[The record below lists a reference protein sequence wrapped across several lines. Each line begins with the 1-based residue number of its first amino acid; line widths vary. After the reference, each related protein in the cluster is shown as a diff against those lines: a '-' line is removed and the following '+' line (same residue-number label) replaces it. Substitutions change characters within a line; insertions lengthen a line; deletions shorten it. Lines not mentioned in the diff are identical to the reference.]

1 MNTRKTGIVSL
12 DLHNAS
18 SDRTDSDASSPKRP
32 SRPSKH
38 KSGPVAPKRRT
49 IKYKLDKTALL
60 SELNTLS
67 ILVNRSTNVETS
79 YYEMMFGVLHN
90 LISKHVTVNISG
102 SVDSEKAEALRTISL
117 RVLEKIIKGR
127 YINKNSLIYR
137 KGKYT
142 VTTVKMLFE
151 VLERS
156 VTEVINSNLLA
167 QAEKRVNDWYD
178 QMLEYNI
185 QDFAGYLNYASR
197 LLNEIMILEDIN
209 EYTIYNDLRCFSS
222 EAKKNLSINDLPSFA
237 PQTSSHN
244 SPPVFS
250 MHNLDKAIQIIMQ
263 NRHILRTYFSTK
275 ESERSNVLS
284 KKDIVLVVS
293 FLRQHLLALK
303 SIMNAHNLI
312 DKDMKYVDIKRLT
325 DSEERNEN
333 AVVYNNPATVRY
345 SDCVNTANINYYINN
360 KYLSPDIIKY
370 LEGRLFEFKQM
381 VINNAEHAGEFTSSP
396 AHPRPSFSI
405 EMASSSSSSA
415 SSSKSASPE
424 PKASAEGED
433 KSIPLNFSTEKAVKK
448 KSIIR
453 RVGDSKGMSL
463 FKACIGLTIVSLGYV
478 RLFGSDSSYQNN

>member
-32 SRPSKH
+32 PRSSKH

-49 IKYKLDKTALL
+49 IRYKLDKTALL

-79 YYEMMFGVLHN
+79 YYEMMFGDLHN
-90 LISKHVTVNISG
+90 LISKHVTVNISD
-102 SVDSEKAEALRTISL
+102 SIDSEEAEALRTISL

-151 VLERS
+151 ILERS

-167 QAEKRVNDWYD
+167 QAEKRVNVWYD

-185 QDFAGYLNYASR
+185 SDFAGYLKYASR

-222 EAKKNLSINDLPSFA
+222 EAKKNLGINDLPSFA
-237 PQTSSHN
+237 PQSRNHN
-244 SPPVFS
+244 SSPVFS

-263 NRHILRTYFSTK
+263 NRHIFRTYFSTI

-293 FLRQHLLALK
+293 FLHQHLLALK
-303 SIMNAHNLI
+303 SIMNAHKLI
-312 DKDMKYVDIKRLT
+312 DKYMKYVDIKRLT
-325 DSEERNEN
+325 DFEERNEA
-333 AVVYNNPATVRY
+333 AVVYTNPATVRY
-345 SDCVNTANINYYINN
+345 IDCVNTASINSYVSN

-381 VINNAEHAGEFTSSP
+381 VIKNAEHADEFTSSP
-396 AHPRPSFSI
+396 AHSRQPSST
-405 EMASSSSSSA
+405 EMTSSSA

-424 PKASAEGED
+424 PNASAEGED
-433 KSIPLNFSTEKAVKK
+433 KSISLNFSTEKAVKK

-478 RLFGSDSSYQNN
+478 QLFGSDGPYQNN